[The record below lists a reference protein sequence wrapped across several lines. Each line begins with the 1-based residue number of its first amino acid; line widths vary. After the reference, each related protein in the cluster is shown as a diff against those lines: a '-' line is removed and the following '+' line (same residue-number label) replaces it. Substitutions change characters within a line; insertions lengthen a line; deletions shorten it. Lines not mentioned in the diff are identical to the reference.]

1 MNQIACFNKLNADK
15 MFMTVEEKWPQRG
28 ELVIGTVVRVNPY
41 SAFIS
46 LEEYGNKEGMIHIS
60 EVAGKWV
67 RDIRKFVKV
76 GDKIVVKVMD
86 VNPEKMHIAL
96 SLKRVRKY
104 DSEEKMRE
112 YKKRLKAEKM
122 LKLLAKSLN
131 ISVEEVNRS
140 IVPEIED
147 KFGNAFDVFQMS
159 MTPQGYDVLVRKGI
173 KEEIVKAIKA
183 IAEEQ
188 LEIKEAIIKKII
200 ELRCYKPDGMNIIR
214 SMLIDAKKNFGIDIK
229 YISAPRYSL
238 SLKTKNAKLGERK
251 INETSEYIIKKIEE
265 CDGEGKVE

>member
-1 MNQIACFNKLNADK
+1 MKN
-15 MFMTVEEKWPQRG
+15 EEKWPQRG
-28 ELVIGTVVRVNPY
+28 EIVIGTVVRVNPY

-86 VNPEKMHIAL
+86 VNQEKMHIAL

-122 LKLLAKSLN
+122 LKLLAEKLN
-131 ISVEEVNRS
+131 LSMEEVNQK
-140 IVPEIED
+140 IVSEIEE

-159 MTPQGYDVLVRKGI
+159 MTQQGYDVLIRKGI
-173 KEEIVKAIKA
+173 NEEVVKAIKA
-183 IAEEQ
+183 IADEQ
-188 LEIKEAIIKKII
+188 LEIKEASIKKNI
-200 ELRCYKPDGMNIIR
+200 ELRCYTPDGMNMIR
-214 SMLIDAKKNFGIDIK
+214 NILIDAKKNFGIDIK
-229 YISAPRYSL
+229 YISTPRYSL

-251 INETSEYIIKKIEE
+251 IKEASEYIISKIEE
-265 CDGEGKVE
+265 CSGEGKVE

>member
-1 MNQIACFNKLNADK
+1 MN
-15 MFMTVEEKWPQRG
+15 EEKWPERG
-28 ELVIGTVVRVNPY
+28 EIVIGTVVRVNPY

-86 VNPEKMHIAL
+86 VDREKKHIAL

-112 YKKRLKAEKM
+112 YKKKLKSEKM
-122 LKLLAKSLN
+122 LKLLANKLN
-131 ISVEEVNRS
+131 LSVEDVNKK
-140 IVPEIED
+140 ITVEIED
-147 KFGNAFDVFQMS
+147 KFGNVFDAFQMS
-159 MTPQGYDVLVRKGI
+159 LTPQGYDLLIRKGI
-173 KEEIVKAIKA
+173 NEDLAKAIKS

-188 LEIKEAIIKKII
+188 LEIKEANIKSIL
-200 ELRCYKPDGMNIIR
+200 ELKSYKPDGINIIKNI
-214 SMLIDAKKNFGIDIK
+214 LNDAKKQFELEIK
-229 YISAPRYSL
+229 YVSAPRYSL
-238 SLKTKNAKLGERK
+238 GIKTKNAKAGERK
-251 INETSEYIIKKIEE
+251 VKEASELIIKKIEE
-265 CDGEGKVE
+265 SGGEGKVE